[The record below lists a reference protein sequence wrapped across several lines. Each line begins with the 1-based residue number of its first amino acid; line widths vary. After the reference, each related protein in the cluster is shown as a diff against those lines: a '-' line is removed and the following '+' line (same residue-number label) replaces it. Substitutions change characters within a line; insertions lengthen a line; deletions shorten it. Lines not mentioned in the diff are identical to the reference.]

1 MELPFYF
8 NKNTEFKLENLKG
21 KINIIG
27 YTAKCVPPGF
37 ESRSILDMEVFAIL
51 TALYSFQKLIS
62 GVKVTLLTDSRVL
75 YYLFSSRVS
84 DSSVKIR
91 RWCLKLISDYP
102 QVSLHFVKTT
112 ENLADFLTREGL
124 PPGDLVKFSLKD
136 IVIKD
141 FFSKLPQLDFT
152 LLEWSQFVD
161 DNPQYLTVTNQPPA
175 VKISVVLYLN

>member
-1 MELPFYF
+1 MHYDVDPGVKVVNICAFHPVHFSGYRKYGEDYLPFYF
-8 NKNTEFKLENLKG
+8 NRNTEFKLDNLKG

-51 TALYSFQKLIS
+51 TTLYSFQKLIS

-91 RWCLKLISDYP
+91 RILQD
-102 QVSLHFVKTT
+102 
-112 ENLADFLTREGL
+112 L
-124 PPGDLVKFSLKD
+124 PPSSKQNAFRRGFQSSFHYAEKVCNRLKD
-136 IVIKD
+136 STLNK
-141 FFSKLPQLDFT
+141 SKIDQR
-152 LLEWSQFVD
+152 V
-161 DNPQYLTVTNQPPA
+161 
-175 VKISVVLYLN
+175 